1 MDDGLRERFE
11 RHLMALGLGNAL
23 ANGVLVAWSGGLDST
38 VLAHLLHRMGA
49 RVYAAHCNF
58 QLRGTASDGDEA
70 FVEAQS
76 AAWGIHFFAKK
87 MDTTAHA
94 EVRGVSIQ
102 MAARQLRYEWF
113 AKLME
118 EYRLECLLTA
128 HHANDNAETVLLHQL
143 RGTGL
148 RGLGGIPPLA
158 NFADKYAIARP
169 LLPFA
174 RVELEAYA
182 HYHQLQWREDS
193 SNAHDDYLRNYLRHH
208 VMPRLEEAKPQYLQV
223 LHRNTQHARATEQNY
238 NFLLRQQ
245 LRWTQKNANTY
256 TFDLQQLR
264 AMPDVAA
271 AAWEMLS
278 PFGFKTEQ
286 ARQIA
291 QNLDKVGQVF
301 VSEQSARLLIDRK
314 LGMLSLANDDA
325 IEERPIAEDDLMVK
339 VPRLGTLFFMGM
351 DEVHTYPDG
360 RTAIVVP
367 KALLQFPLRL
377 RPWKA
382 GDAFQPMGMGGKHQ
396 KLHDYLTHL
405 KLPRLEKERVNVLL
419 NGDGTVI
426 WVVGLRP
433 DERFRVA
440 DPENPV
446 VKITL
451 IA

>member
-1 MDDGLRERFE
+1 MYDGLHERFE
-11 RHLMALGLGNAL
+11 RHIAALGLSNAL

-38 VLAHLLHRMGA
+38 VLVHLLHRMDA
-49 RVYAAHCNF
+49 RVHAAHCNF
-58 QLRGTASDGDEA
+58 QLRGGESDGDEA

-76 AAWGIHFFAKK
+76 AAWGVVFFSKK

-118 EYRLECLLTA
+118 THGLEWLLTA

-148 RGLGGIPPLA
+148 RGFGGIPPLA
-158 NFADKYAIARP
+158 NFANKYAIARP
-169 LLPFA
+169 LLPFSRA
-174 RVELEAYA
+174 ELEAYA
-182 HYHQLQWREDS
+182 RYHQLQWREDS
-193 SNAHDDYLRNYLRHH
+193 SNAHDDYQRNYLRHH

-223 LHRNTQHARATEQNY
+223 MYRNTQHARATEQNY

-245 LRWTQKNANTY
+245 LRWVQKNANTY

-264 AMPDVAA
+264 TMPDVAA
-271 AAWEMLS
+271 AAWEILS
-278 PFGFKTEQ
+278 PFGFNTEQ

-339 VPRLGTLFFMGM
+339 VPRLGTLFFVGM
-351 DEVHTYPDG
+351 DGVHTYPDG

-367 KALLQFPLRL
+367 KELLQFPLRL

-419 NGDGTVI
+419 NGDGAVI

-433 DERFRVA
+433 DERFKVA